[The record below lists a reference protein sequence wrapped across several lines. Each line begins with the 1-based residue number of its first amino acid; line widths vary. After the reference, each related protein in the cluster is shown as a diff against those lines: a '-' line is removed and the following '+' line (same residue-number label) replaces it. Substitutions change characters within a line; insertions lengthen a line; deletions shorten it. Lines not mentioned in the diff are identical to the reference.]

1 MPTVGP
7 MKFMMALECE
17 STGEP
22 EISWFQRLSLPKG
35 RNPFRLALWPVL
47 MALQALW
54 VAPEPDPPEPEPP
67 EPLPPDPLPL
77 PPDPLPPEPAPPVL
91 RVEPVVPPPQFVH
104 ASAKANALV
113 AASSLV
119 QEECMLL
126 LSQETEI
133 RPCDVRPC
141 PAENPDMY
149 S

>member
-1 MPTVGP
+1 
-7 MKFMMALECE
+7 MKLMMALEFG

-54 VAPEPDPPEPEPP
+54 VAPEPDPPEPEP
-67 EPLPPDPLPL
+67 LPPDPLPL
-77 PPDPLPPEPAPPVL
+77 PPDPLPPLPEPAPPVFS
-91 RVEPVVPPPQFVH
+91 VEPVVPPPQFAQ
-104 ASAKANALV
+104 ASAKASAHV

-119 QEECMLL
+119 QGKCMLL
-126 LSQETEI
+126 LSQELEVK
-133 RPCDVRPC
+133 PCDVRPC
-141 PAENPDMY
+141 PGENRDMY